1 MEVDTS
7 SDGPPAVTGLTV
19 TLAAVGQSSYRFTAA
34 WTAPANPDPPIT
46 GYDVVWVSSRVPGG
60 QVTVQA
66 GAAATQSSTVRA
78 TGPGPAPTGVC
89 LVVPYA
95 GRVHG
100 RLESE
105 RF

>member
-46 GYDVVWVSSRVPGG
+46 GYDVVWVRIG
-60 QVTVQA
+60 
-66 GAAATQSSTVRA
+66 
-78 TGPGPAPTGVC
+78 TGSGHLPCALCEIAV
-89 LVVPYA
+89 
-95 GRVHG
+95 
-100 RLESE
+100 S
-105 RF
+105 